1 MKQVLPFDLSQ
12 SCLVVVP
19 MDLDP
24 ALVDVVGS
32 PLPTPSSN
40 LVPMRP
46 SAWKLRFVVEVVWNV
61 DLQVDVQE
69 AHGCLATASKIPLRY
84 AKLWAFDVHVPQVL
98 DQNPPCRSCTCPETV
113 ATLECE
119 T

>member
-1 MKQVLPFDLSQ
+1 MFRALILEVEVKQVLPFDLSQ

-40 LVPMRP
+40 LAPMRP
-46 SAWKLRFVVEVVWNV
+46 SAWKLQFVVEVVWNV
-61 DLQVDVQE
+61 GLQVDVQE
-69 AHGCLATASKIPLRY
+69 AHGCPATAAKIPSMC
-84 AKLWAFDVHVPQVL
+84 AKLWACDVHVPWVL
-98 DQNPPCRSCTCPETV
+98 DQNPPCRS
-113 ATLECE
+113 
-119 T
+119 